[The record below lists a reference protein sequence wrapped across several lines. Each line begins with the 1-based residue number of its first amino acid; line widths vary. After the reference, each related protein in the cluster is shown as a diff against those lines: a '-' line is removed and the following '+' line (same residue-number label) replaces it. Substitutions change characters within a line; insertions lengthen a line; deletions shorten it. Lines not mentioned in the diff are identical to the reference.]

1 MCYKEWPECYKH
13 CDNCDNLRNKDD
25 LILVTDGA
33 VDPDEKMICAQCASK
48 QLSALR
54 NEVRAWRE
62 CRLWTDDN
70 GNWKWYDTATSK
82 LTEETNKSLGIQ

>member
-1 MCYKEWPECYKH
+1 MCYNDNDCYRECDACSNVRH
-13 CDNCDNLRNKDD
+13 RDD

-33 VDPDEKMICAQCASK
+33 VDPDEKTICAQCASK

-70 GNWKWYDTATSK
+70 GNWKWYNTATSR
-82 LTEETNKSLGIQ
+82 LTEETNKALGIQ

>member
-1 MCYKEWPECYKH
+1 
-13 CDNCDNLRNKDD
+13 

-33 VDPDEKMICAQCASK
+33 IDPDEKMVCAQCASK

-70 GNWKWYDTATSK
+70 GNWKWYDTATSR
-82 LTEETNKSLGIQ
+82 LTEATNKALGIQ